1 MKTTF
6 TGKLI
11 PQTEEGIEKVEWMNE
26 KKQIQALT
34 NTYSSIRYVIEKSKL
49 I

>member
-1 MKTTF
+1 MKTNF

-11 PQTEEGIEKVEWMNE
+11 PQIEEGIEKVEWLNE